1 MSPLATRVPAEETSH
16 EASDPVPP
24 QPPPS
29 PRSQHGASLLE
40 VLIALLIF
48 SFGVLGIVGLQANMN
63 IRSTEARQRAEAA
76 VLANEIIGR
85 MWIAKAIDRDLY
97 QYRENLDCEDDG
109 TDDPQPVLASWLEK
123 LVATIPG
130 AQARIA
136 HDEPTGETELVI
148 CWQRPHTDEWS
159 QHVVHARIN
168 ANN

>member
-1 MSPLATRVPAEETSH
+1 
-16 EASDPVPP
+16 
-24 QPPPS
+24 
-29 PRSQHGASLLE
+29 

-48 SFGVLGIVGLQANMN
+48 SFGVLGIVGLQANMS

-85 MWIAKAIDRDLY
+85 MWIAKAIDRDQY
-97 QYRENLDCEDDG
+97 QYREDLDCEDDG
-109 TDDPQPVLASWLEK
+109 APDAPPAVLASWLEK

-148 CWQRPHTDEWS
+148 CWQRPQANEWS
-159 QHVVHARIN
+159 QHVVRARIN
-168 ANN
+168 SSN